1 VLGVQNPT
9 VMAGGEH
16 VGIAVGQFLETN
28 ATFIAHAPEDIEY
41 LLNTVLDLE
50 ERIECV
56 QKLHTPVDET
66 NPYNHEGSEQ
76 ICAFCNEYYPCH
88 TIRALEGID
97 ATRERI

>member
-1 VLGVQNPT
+1 MP
-9 VMAGGEH
+9 
-16 VGIAVGQFLETN
+16 
-28 ATFIAHAPEDIEY
+28 PEDIEY